1 MVLVSPWAVVT
12 KVTWMGTF
20 FSPSEAPA
28 IPLIKMLAWTLPVAD
43 WTDITAVAAPLLES
57 AEKLG
62 QLNTIVL
69 SPFQKGRYALAQYT
83 VTRSHGSFLQMTTR
97 RPVSTMG
104 LRQVSCAKSHGR

>member
-1 MVLVSPWAVVT
+1 MRRSSEMVLVSPWAVVT

-57 AEKLG
+57 GKNREIDKFSNAIH
-62 QLNTIVL
+62 T
-69 SPFQKGRYALAQYT
+69 
-83 VTRSHGSFLQMTTR
+83 
-97 RPVSTMG
+97 
-104 LRQVSCAKSHGR
+104 